1 MNNIPI
7 KQTILATLAF
17 SYSNWQK
24 ILEVSIFPL
33 LAAIP
38 FITILPELMVT
49 LQAQLFGVGE
59 VQEYP
64 RFYELYLIMFDYA
77 YMALIINIYRLVVKG
92 DQAVARLGVVFPN
105 LRLGRFFLLFLFLSL
120 ATQFP
125 IFISPFLVPI
135 IYFLLIP
142 MSLNLVGLANDAS
155 FTKIKLSLSV
165 QFGVLIIKLGVPAIL
180 LGLIILL
187 GVGQVIFWVVMGL
200 IVYWMAISFA
210 LCYRVILANNSAQSR
225 EGIAYQKYLLF

>member
-142 MSLNLVGLANDAS
+142 MSLNLVGLANDVS
-155 FTKIKLSLSV
+155 YTKIKLSLSV

-180 LGLIILL
+180 LGVIILL

-210 LCYRVILANNSAQSR
+210 LCYKVILANNSAQSR
-225 EGIAYQKYLLF
+225 

>member
-64 RFYELYLIMFDYA
+64 RFYELYLLMFDYA
-77 YMALIINIYRLVVKG
+77 YMSLIINIYRLVVKG

-142 MSLNLVGLANDAS
+142 MSLNLVGLANDVSYA
-155 FTKIKLSLSV
+155 KIKLSLSV

-187 GVGQVIFWVVMGL
+187 GVGQVIFWVIMGL

-210 LCYRVILANNSAQSR
+210 LCYKVILANNSAQS
-225 EGIAYQKYLLF
+225 L

>member
-92 DQAVARLGVVFPN
+92 DHAVARLGVVFPN

-210 LCYRVILANNSAQSR
+210 LCYRVILANNSTQSR
-225 EGIAYQKYLLF
+225 

>member
-187 GVGQVIFWVVMGL
+187 GNGQVIFWVVMGL

-225 EGIAYQKYLLF
+225 

>member
-105 LRLGRFFLLFLFLSL
+105 LRLGRFFILFLFLSL

-135 IYFLLIP
+135 IYFLIIP

-225 EGIAYQKYLLF
+225 

>member
-142 MSLNLVGLANDAS
+142 MSLNLVCLANDAS

-225 EGIAYQKYLLF
+225 

>member
-187 GVGQVIFWVVMGL
+187 GVGQAIFWVVMGL

-210 LCYRVILANNSAQSR
+210 LCYRVILANNSAQSH
-225 EGIAYQKYLLF
+225 

>member
-210 LCYRVILANNSAQSR
+210 LCYRVILANNSTQSR
-225 EGIAYQKYLLF
+225 

>member
-92 DQAVARLGVVFPN
+92 DKAVARLGVVFPN

-187 GVGQVIFWVVMGL
+187 GNGQVIFWVVMGL

-210 LCYRVILANNSAQSR
+210 LCYRVILANNSTQSR
-225 EGIAYQKYLLF
+225 

>member
-59 VQEYP
+59 VQDYP

-142 MSLNLVGLANDAS
+142 MSLNLVGLANDVS
-155 FTKIKLSLSV
+155 YTKIKLSLSV

-210 LCYRVILANNSAQSR
+210 LCYRVILANNSEQSH
-225 EGIAYQKYLLF
+225 

>member
-92 DQAVARLGVVFPN
+92 NQAVARLGVVFPN

-225 EGIAYQKYLLF
+225 

>member
-64 RFYELYLIMFDYA
+64 RFYELYLLMFDYA

-142 MSLNLVGLANDAS
+142 MSINLVGLANDVS
-155 FTKIKLSLSV
+155 YTKIKLSLSV

-210 LCYRVILANNSAQSR
+210 LCYKVILANNSAQSR
-225 EGIAYQKYLLF
+225 

>member
-165 QFGVLIIKLGVPAIL
+165 QFGVLIIKLGAPAIL

-187 GVGQVIFWVVMGL
+187 GVGQAIFWVVMGL

-210 LCYRVILANNSAQSR
+210 LCYRVILANNSAQSH
-225 EGIAYQKYLLF
+225 

>member
-105 LRLGRFFLLFLFLSL
+105 LRLGRFFVFFFFLSL

-225 EGIAYQKYLLF
+225 

>member
-7 KQTILATLAF
+7 KKTILASLAF

-64 RFYELYLIMFDYA
+64 RFYELYLLMFDYA

-125 IFISPFLVPI
+125 IFISPFFVPI

-142 MSLNLVGLANDAS
+142 MSLNLVGLANDVS
-155 FTKIKLSLSV
+155 YTKIKLSLSV

-210 LCYRVILANNSAQSR
+210 LCYKVILANNSAQSR
-225 EGIAYQKYLLF
+225 

>member
-210 LCYRVILANNSAQSR
+210 LCYRVVLANNSAQSR
-225 EGIAYQKYLLF
+225 

>member
-1 MNNIPI
+1 MTNIPI

-17 SYSNWQK
+17 AFSNWQK
-24 ILEVSIFPL
+24 MLEASIFPF

-38 FITILPELMVT
+38 FITMLPELIT
-49 LQAQLFGVGE
+49 ILQAQLFGVGQ

-64 RFYELYLIMFDYA
+64 RFYELYLLMFDYA
-77 YMALIINIYRLVVKG
+77 YMALIINIYRLVVSG
-92 DQAVARLGVVFPN
+92 HGSVARLGVVFPN
-105 LRLGRFFLLFLFLSL
+105 LRLGRFFLLFIFLSI

-142 MSLNLVGLANDAS
+142 MSLNLVGLANDVS
-155 FTKIKLSLSV
+155 YKKIKLSLSV

-180 LGLIILL
+180 VGLIILL
-187 GVGQVIFWVVMGL
+187 GVGEIIFWSAMVL
-200 IVYWMAISFA
+200 IIFWMAISFA
-210 LCYRVILANNSAQSR
+210 LCYKVIMANNSAQNR
-225 EGIAYQKYLLF
+225 

>member
-142 MSLNLVGLANDAS
+142 MSLNLVGLANDSS

-210 LCYRVILANNSAQSR
+210 LCYRVILANNSAQSH
-225 EGIAYQKYLLF
+225 

>member
-64 RFYELYLIMFDYA
+64 RFYELYLLMFDYA

-142 MSLNLVGLANDAS
+142 MSLNLVGLANDIS
-155 FTKIKLSLSV
+155 YTKIKLSLSV

-180 LGLIILL
+180 LSLIILL

-210 LCYRVILANNSAQSR
+210 LCYKVILANNSAQSR
-225 EGIAYQKYLLF
+225 

>member
-64 RFYELYLIMFDYA
+64 RFYELYLLMFDYA

-142 MSLNLVGLANDAS
+142 MSLNLVGLANDVS
-155 FTKIKLSLSV
+155 YTKIKLSLSV

-210 LCYRVILANNSAQSR
+210 LCYRVILANNSAQSH
-225 EGIAYQKYLLF
+225 

>member
-1 MNNIPI
+1 MKNIPI

-225 EGIAYQKYLLF
+225 

>member
-59 VQEYP
+59 VQDYP

-142 MSLNLVGLANDAS
+142 MSLNLVGLANDVS
-155 FTKIKLSLSV
+155 YTKIKLSLSV

-225 EGIAYQKYLLF
+225 

>member
-7 KQTILATLAF
+7 RQTILATLAF
-17 SYSNWQK
+17 AFSNWQK
-24 ILEVSIFPL
+24 LLESSVFPF

-38 FITILPELMVT
+38 FITILPELMT
-49 LQAQLFGVGE
+49 ILQAQLFGVGE

-77 YMALIINIYRLVVKG
+77 YMALIINIYRLVVSG
-92 DQAVARLGVVFPN
+92 HGSVARLGVVFPS
-105 LRLGRFFLLFLFLSL
+105 LRLGRFFLLFLFLSI

-142 MSLNLVGLANDAS
+142 MSLNLVGLANDVPY
-155 FTKIKLSLSV
+155 KKNKLRLSV
-165 QFGVLIIKLGVPAIL
+165 QFGILIIKLGVPSIL
-180 LGLIILL
+180 VGLIILF
-187 GVGQVIFWVVMGL
+187 GVGEIIFWVAMVL
-200 IVYWMAISFA
+200 IIFWMAISFA
-210 LCYRVILANNSAQSR
+210 LCYKVIMANNSAQIR
-225 EGIAYQKYLLF
+225 

>member
-64 RFYELYLIMFDYA
+64 RFYELYLLMFDYA

-142 MSLNLVGLANDAS
+142 MSLNLVGLANDVS
-155 FTKIKLSLSV
+155 YTKTKLSLSV
-165 QFGVLIIKLGVPAIL
+165 QFGVLIIKLGVPALL

-210 LCYRVILANNSAQSR
+210 LCYKVILANNSAQSR
-225 EGIAYQKYLLF
+225 

>member
-64 RFYELYLIMFDYA
+64 RFYELYLLMFDYA

-142 MSLNLVGLANDAS
+142 MSLNLVGLANDVS

-210 LCYRVILANNSAQSR
+210 LCYKVILANNSAQSR
-225 EGIAYQKYLLF
+225 

>member
-155 FTKIKLSLSV
+155 FTKIKLSFSV

-225 EGIAYQKYLLF
+225 